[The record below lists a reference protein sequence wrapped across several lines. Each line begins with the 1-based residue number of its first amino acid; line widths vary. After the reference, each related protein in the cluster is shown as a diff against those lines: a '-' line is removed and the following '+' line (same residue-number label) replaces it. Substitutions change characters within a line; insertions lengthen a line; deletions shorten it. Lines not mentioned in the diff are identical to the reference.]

1 MKYLLSAL
9 LLLAGMANAGQEPQD
24 EPEARQVY
32 LFILMNGERHKIQ
45 AYRTEYDTLEGCEHA
60 IETAKHGGHTK
71 AVMFCG
77 TNMDQDRKRL
87 WGVKLR

>member
-1 MKYLLSAL
+1 MKYLLPL
-9 LLLAGMANAGQEPQD
+9 LLLAGLANAGEEPDQI
-24 EPEARQVY
+24 Y
-32 LFILMNGERHKIQ
+32 LYILMNGERHKIQ

-87 WGVKLR
+87 WGVKLK